1 MKQPFTCYWTN
12 YYRATAAALQPG
24 IAESLQGQS
33 LYLHD
38 LLMLCLRGAW
48 ELELRQFMPPAS
60 LGASVNAL
68 LERGLIECVD
78 GPPRPAV
85 VPGSRVPAAAS
96 RRASRAVA
104 LAA

>member
-1 MKQPFTCYWTN
+1 MKQLSTGYWTN

-24 IAESLQGQS
+24 VAESLQGQS
-33 LYLHD
+33 RYLHD

-78 GPPRPAV
+78 GPSRPAV
-85 VPGSRVPAAAS
+85 ITGSYLPVAAS
-96 RRASRAVA
+96 RRASREAA